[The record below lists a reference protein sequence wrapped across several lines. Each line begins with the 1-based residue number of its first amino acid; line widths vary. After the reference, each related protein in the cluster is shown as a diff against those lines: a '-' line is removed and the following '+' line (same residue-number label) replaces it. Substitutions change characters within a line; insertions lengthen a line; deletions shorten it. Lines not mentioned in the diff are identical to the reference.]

1 MAFPTETVYGL
12 GANALNQKAVAGI
25 FEAKARPLTDP
36 VIVHVPSVDL
46 ALNLIELDGSGA
58 KVFHRLTETF
68 WPGPLT
74 LISKAKASVPTA
86 HILSAGSGL
95 IGVRCPQHPVALA
108 LLRAS
113 KLPIAAPSANRFGH
127 VSPTCSAHVVAD
139 LGHCPIVIIN
149 ERDGGAATAAAT
161 AGESAPPQPTDAST
175 KLCCRVGIES
185 TVCKIDSQVCGS
197 RLDGS
202 GVC

>member
-46 ALNLIELDGSGA
+46 ALEMIELDDSGA
-58 KVFHRLTETF
+58 KVFHMLTKKF

-74 LISKAKASVPTA
+74 LISKAKPSVPTT

-149 ERDGGAATAAAT
+149 EKDDGTTTTAAA
-161 AGESAPPQPTDAST
+161 AEAAPPLPASSSA
-175 KLCCRVGIES
+175 KLCCKVGIES
-185 TVCKIDSQVCGS
+185 TVCKIDSQV
-197 RLDGS
+197 
-202 GVC
+202 

>member
-1 MAFPTETVYGL
+1 M
-12 GANALNQKAVAGI
+12 
-25 FEAKARPLTDP
+25 
-36 VIVHVPSVDL
+36 HVPSVDL
-46 ALNLIELDGSGA
+46 ALELIELDDSGA
-58 KVFHRLTETF
+58 KVFHILTKKF

-74 LISKAKASVPTA
+74 LISKAQPSVPTA

-139 LGHCPIVIIN
+139 LGHCPIVIID
-149 ERDGGAATAAAT
+149 ETDDGSTTAGTRDGTPL
-161 AGESAPPQPTDAST
+161 PPS
-175 KLCCRVGIES
+175 
-185 TVCKIDSQVCGS
+185 
-197 RLDGS
+197 
-202 GVC
+202 